1 MEEKDSKDIPSVEK
15 KEAPKQIDED
25 IAKTT
30 DVDLSADEKEDSD
43 AADKDKSTPQNVKEG
58 ETPCEANDDT
68 KAVSAKK
75 TDEGEEK
82 EEEQPPLPARNRS
95 EEPAP
100 KENPILQELK
110 DAFPNL
116 EEKYIKAVIIA
127 SQGALDPAFNA
138 LLFLSDPESGKDIEL
153 PTQPVRKISEA
164 PVRRRQTQLEQD
176 ELLARQLD
184 EQFNRSHSRRHH
196 RDRAAQNTHEQR
208 LKDRQRRRQNPL
220 SPEERREY
228 YGNAEEQEDS
238 WSQFVDKDLPEL
250 TDRAGRS
257 LQDTANKV
265 SSWISDA
272 YKRNFAQGNEQ
283 NNNQYGHQEQQE
295 EWEPEIV
302 DFSAQNEKKTRP
314 QQPERKRFNSF
325 GAQVGEDSLESHGI
339 ALHNEDA
346 FEEDED
352 VPPQLPTRTKSGESA
367 GKVVAETAYIDTPD
381 TETKKKWQ
389 PLPPEPLDTTPTKV
403 NAFSRDKKKNP
414 DEDEFL
420 INSDDEM

>member
-30 DVDLSADEKEDSD
+30 DVDLSTDEKEYSD
-43 AADKDKSTPQNVKEG
+43 AADKDKSTTQNVEEG
-58 ETPCEANDDT
+58 AKTLKADDDT
-68 KAVSAKK
+68 KAASAKNGN
-75 TDEGEEK
+75 EGEEK
-82 EEEQPPLPARNRS
+82 EEDQPPLPARNRP

-153 PTQPVRKISEA
+153 PTQPVRKIPDA

-184 EQFNRSHSRRHH
+184 EQFNRSHSRRH
-196 RDRAAQNTHEQR
+196 RAGQNTHDQR

-228 YGNAEEQEDS
+228 YGDAEEQEDS

-283 NNNQYGHQEQQE
+283 NNNQYGHQDQQE

-302 DFSAQNEKKTRP
+302 DFSQNEKKTRP

-339 ALHNEDA
+339 TLHNEGG

-367 GKVVAETAYIDTPD
+367 GKVVAETTYIDTPD

>member
-1 MEEKDSKDIPSVEK
+1 MEEEKDSKDISLLEK
-15 KEAPKQIDED
+15 NDIAQLMDED
-25 IAKTT
+25 ISKTT
-30 DVDLSADEKEDSD
+30 DVDLNSNEKKENDAIDKNDSISQIKEEAIKPSTVDEHEKTASTKDEDED
-43 AADKDKSTPQNVKEG
+43 
-58 ETPCEANDDT
+58 
-68 KAVSAKK
+68 
-75 TDEGEEK
+75 GEEH
-82 EEEQPPLPARNRS
+82 PPLPARKKP
-95 EEPAP
+95 EETES

-127 SQGALDPAFNA
+127 SEGALDPAFNA
-138 LLFLSDPESGKDIEL
+138 LLFLSDPESGKDIDL
-153 PTQPVRKISEA
+153 PTQPVRKTPVE
-164 PVRRRQTQLEQD
+164 PVRKHQTQLEQD

-184 EQFNRSHSRRHH
+184 EQFNNSYSRRRH
-196 RDRAAQNTHEQR
+196 RDHTSRGTHEQHLR
-208 LKDRQRRRQNPL
+208 DRQRRRQTPL

-228 YGNAEEQEDS
+228 YGDAEEDEDS
-238 WSQFVDKDLPEL
+238 WSQFVEKDLPEL

-265 SSWISDA
+265 SNWISDA
-272 YKRNFAQGNEQ
+272 YKRNFASGNDE
-283 NNNQYGHQEQQE
+283 NSSQYNHQDLQE

-302 DFSAQNEKKTRP
+302 DLSQSGKDSRP
-314 QQPERKRFNSF
+314 QQPERSRFNSF

-339 ALHNEDA
+339 TLHNEDGL
-346 FEEDED
+346 EDDED
-352 VPPQLPTRTKSGESA
+352 VPPQLPTRTKSGEST

-389 PLPPEPLDTTPTKV
+389 PLPPEPFDTTPTKI
-403 NAFSRDKKKNP
+403 NAVSSKKKNP

>member
-1 MEEKDSKDIPSVEK
+1 MEEK
-15 KEAPKQIDED
+15 ED
-25 IAKTT
+25 IKDSSLLDKSNVPESTNEDISKTT
-30 DVDLSADEKEDSD
+30 DVDLNSDEKIENDISVKSSTSKVEENVTKSSGNDEDTVVAPAGD
-43 AADKDKSTPQNVKEG
+43 A
-58 ETPCEANDDT
+58 
-68 KAVSAKK
+68 
-75 TDEGEEK
+75 K
-82 EEEQPPLPARNRS
+82 EEEEEHPPLPARKKP
-95 EEPAP
+95 EEDPS

-127 SQGALDPAFNA
+127 SQGVLGPAFNA

-153 PTQPVRKISEA
+153 PTQPVRRIPEA
-164 PVRRRQTQLEQD
+164 PARRRQTQLEQD

-184 EQFNRSHSRRHH
+184 EQFNNSHSRRRN
-196 RDRAAQNTHEQR
+196 RDRAPKGMHEQR
-208 LKDRQRRRQNPL
+208 LKDRQRRLHNPNER
-220 SPEERREY
+220 EEHQEDS
-228 YGNAEEQEDS
+228 EEEEDS
-238 WSQFVDKDLPEL
+238 WSQFVEKDLPEL

-272 YKRNFAQGNEQ
+272 YRRNFAPGSEQ
-283 NNNQYGHQEQQE
+283 TDNQYGPQDQQE

-302 DFSAQNEKKTRP
+302 DLSQGGKKPRP

-325 GAQVGEDSLESHGI
+325 GVQVGDDSLESHGI
-339 ALHNEDA
+339 TLHNEDG
-346 FEEDED
+346 FEDDED

-367 GKVVAETAYIDTPD
+367 GKVVAETTYIDTPD

-389 PLPPEPLDTTPTKV
+389 PLPPEPLDTTPTKA
-403 NAFSRDKKKNP
+403 NAVSRNKKNP